1 MQASVLQAEFERQ
14 GDEHID
20 KIEKISGKFSHKVVK
35 NLHSHIITYLN
46 KLIHGLLKAAKEL
59 FEQYN
64 DPENKWTSPLNLLSF
79 KIGDLMRCKC
89 SSKE

>member
-1 MQASVLQAEFERQ
+1 MQASVLQNELERQ

-35 NLHSHIITYLN
+35 NLHSHIIIYLN
-46 KLIHGLLKAAKEL
+46 KLIHGLLNAAIKL
-59 FEQYN
+59 FDQYD
-64 DPENKWTSPLNLLSF
+64 DPENIWTSPPNLLSF